1 LRADL
6 ITSLWFQAEEDPAT
20 ADKFCSEIVSVFK
33 AVDPSRTAMCVNE
46 GPMLYFGLASL
57 VFLGREE
64 EYIQAK
70 WKHARR
76 TREEEWL
83 SARMGIL
90 ESAEAGDFR
99 ALIPAD
105 LTWGH
110 QTPEEEERW
119 SAVLASPPQT
129 PDELI
134 AVRDIGRPPVGP
146 VTSMLLSSWGKLPQ
160 PLDGKWTRGYMEK
173 YDYPFLFAL
182 FGRYGSYERR
192 GAILRHLFYHFPEDW
207 KTCLAKLLAQAKC
220 AKELKK
226 GLAGAG
232 MPAMGKQIC
241 GANNDFSVGLARGAE
256 TLDRRMHGFPPIDYR
271 AAEEEEARR
280 VREFQEMME
289 ARRANEPEYP
299 KLIVK
304 GEGSLRPGYS
314 WTVEYYLE
322 KSDDGRYSIVFVD
335 HHFDADCYQGGEEYG
350 EGDDEYEYDDGWDGH
365 GEPTSEVIAE
375 WGADEYE
382 NETEAVV
389 SVVRE
394 HWEQTGRP
402 IDCVHEW
409 GEFGLELLS

>member
-1 LRADL
+1 
-6 ITSLWFQAEEDPAT
+6 
-20 ADKFCSEIVSVFK
+20 
-33 AVDPSRTAMCVNE
+33 
-46 GPMLYFGLASL
+46 
-57 VFLGREE
+57 
-64 EYIQAK
+64 
-70 WKHARR
+70 
-76 TREEEWL
+76 
-83 SARMGIL
+83 
-90 ESAEAGDFR
+90 
-99 ALIPAD
+99 
-105 LTWGH
+105 
-110 QTPEEEERW
+110 
-119 SAVLASPPQT
+119 
-129 PDELI
+129 
-134 AVRDIGRPPVGP
+134 
-146 VTSMLLSSWGKLPQ
+146 
-160 PLDGKWTRGYMEK
+160 
-173 YDYPFLFAL
+173 
-182 FGRYGSYERR
+182 
-192 GAILRHLFYHFPEDW
+192 
-207 KTCLAKLLAQAKC
+207 
-220 AKELKK
+220 
-226 GLAGAG
+226 
-232 MPAMGKQIC
+232 MPAMGKQSY